1 MKVADTTVLIDHAR
15 GDDAVATVLADH
27 VDETLVVSTISLQ
40 ELAVGEIAVR
50 DESLPAILNNLGAFD
65 VRAFSPAHAYHA
77 AGIEAELRAAGDYE
91 PALARDILIGGVARA
106 RSIPVLTRNPDHFS
120 RFDGVAV
127 EAY

>member
-1 MKVADTTVLIDHAR
+1 MKLADTTVLIDHAR

-40 ELAVGEIAVR
+40 ELAVGEITAR
-50 DESLPAILNNLGAFD
+50 DESLAAILNNLGAFD
-65 VRAFSPAHAYHA
+65 VRAYSPAHAYHA

-106 RSIPVLTRNPDHFS
+106 HSVAVLTRNPKHFH
-120 RFDGVAV
+120 RFTGVDV
-127 EAY
+127 DAY